1 MCLFV
6 RDVLHLVRKSQLSA
20 NSLSQMNRTVVKF
33 GPETETKEQLLVPE
47 DLVKTERESPDQT
60 AQV

>member
-1 MCLFV
+1 
-6 RDVLHLVRKSQLSA
+6 
-20 NSLSQMNRTVVKF
+20 MNRTVVKF

-60 AQV
+60 AQVWKDPWQVSLSGKNNSLM